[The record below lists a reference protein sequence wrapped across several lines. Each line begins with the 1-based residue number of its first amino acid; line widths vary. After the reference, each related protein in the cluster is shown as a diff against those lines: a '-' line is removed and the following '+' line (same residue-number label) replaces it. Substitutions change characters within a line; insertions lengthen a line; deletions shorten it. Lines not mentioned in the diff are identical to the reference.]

1 MAEVVAIS
9 LQVDGGNSYKQ
20 IKKLE
25 SGISDLIDETN
36 ELNETNI
43 QFKKEL
49 QELTSAYNE
58 LPKSQLA
65 ARSQVKKQMEELKFA
80 IKDNN
85 IALQEFRIKKAQ
97 KQKMVNDLKGVQK
110 EAKKTAQ
117 ELGNIAE
124 GVGHGYKAFLGVT
137 TALGVS
143 NDDLIETYVKLEAVT
158 KGLEGFEKL
167 RKMGLKD
174 SAFLTSALSV
184 KTKVLTGIQKAYS
197 LAVGTSTKAMK
208 GLKVALLA
216 TGVGAIIVALGSIV
230 AYWDDIKGA
239 VSGLSKEQ
247 KKRNK
252 DLEKEK
258 ELTQANLDNIDA
270 SENTLRLAGKSEE
283 EILDM
288 KLAQLDIQFEQQ
300 RQTIEN
306 AKVQKQT
313 QIEASER
320 NNKIAQNTIRILSLP
335 ITMLLGAIDMLT
347 YGLEKVGLIE
357 EATNLEESFSGGI
370 ASMLFNPEE
379 VEKEADDTI
388 AEAEKKLVELQNKRD
403 GFTLKEQE
411 KNKAN
416 YKKSK
421 EIKQKQFE
429 EELQMLRDKMQKEL
443 DMEEEMQDLIIENMQ
458 DEDAKKLAQLQLQH
472 ERELATLRD
481 KYGMETELEI
491 ELLKKQARELNEAK
505 KQIAQE
511 SKDEMDEMANF
522 FEQEEDARRDN
533 QVAKNIAATKTELT
547 NLEETEK
554 AKQQVR
560 LASVNAAAGIL
571 NGLASLFEENEK
583 VQKANALAQ
592 IAIDTAIGFVNG
604 LNIAQKSAKATGPGA
619 AFAFPLFY
627 ASQVGAVLSA
637 AGQAKKI
644 LSSGGNSGVTPPSI
658 STPSIPTTVTS
669 GTAPTGNDTGNGRT
683 EIPTTK
689 VVLVESELQAMQTRR
704 SQVDTIATI

>member
-1 MAEVVAIS
+1 MAEVVAIKLELDAGQS
-9 LQVDGGNSYKQ
+9 VKEVQKLEDAIAEINNTSSNLTVDQKFEMLNSTLDTTTATFGEMSQAIESYK
-20 IKKLE
+20 
-25 SGISDLIDETN
+25 T
-36 ELNETNI
+36 
-43 QFKKEL
+43 
-49 QELTSAYNE
+49 
-58 LPKSQLA
+58 
-65 ARSQVKKQMEELKFA
+65 
-80 IKDNN
+80 
-85 IALQEFRIKKAQ
+85 IALNAGRESPVGQEALKRAAQLKDRIT
-97 KQKMVNDLKGVQK
+97 DLDREVDNLAKDGQALQGALQIGTGVM
-110 EAKKTAQ
+110 A
-117 ELGNIAE
+117 
-124 GVGHGYKAFLGVT
+124 GYQAFAGVT
-137 TALGVS
+137 ALLGDE
-143 NDDLIETYVKLEAVT
+143 NEALMETMVKLQASMSVLQAIEQLRLAT
-158 KGLEGFEKL
+158 EKESLAL
-167 RKMGLKD
+167 RTLQN
-174 SAFLTSALSV
+174 A
-184 KTKVLTGIQKAYS
+184 KTKIAIGLQKAYS

-208 GLKVALLA
+208 GLKTALLA
-216 TGVGAIIVALGSIV
+216 AGVGAIIVALGTIV

-247 KKRNK
+247 KKRNA

-258 ELTQANLDNIDA
+258 ELTQANLENIDA
-270 SENTLRLAGKSEE
+270 TENTLRLAGKSEQ

-288 KLAQLDIQFEQQ
+288 KLAQLDIQLDQQ

-306 AKVQKQT
+306 AKLQKQT

-347 YGLEKVGLIE
+347 YGLAQVGILE

-370 ASMLFNPEE
+370 ASMLFDPEE
-379 VEKEADDTI
+379 VASESDKTI
-388 AEAEKKLVELQNKRD
+388 EEAEKGLAELQNKRD

-416 YKKSK
+416 YEKSK
-421 EIKQKQFE
+421 AIKQKQFE
-429 EELQMLRDKMQKEL
+429 EELQMLRDKMKKEL
-443 DMEEEMQDLIIENMQ
+443 DLEQELQDLIIENMQ

-472 ERELATLRD
+472 DRELADLRD

-522 FEQEEDARRDN
+522 FEQQDDERRDN
-533 QVAKNIAATKTELT
+533 EVAKNIQATKTELT

-560 LASVNAAAGIL
+560 LAGVNATAGIL
-571 NGLASLFEENEK
+571 NGLASLFDKNEK

-592 IAIDTAIGFVNG
+592 IAIDTAMGFVNG
-604 LNIAQKSAKATGPGA
+604 LNIAQKSAKATGPAA

-627 ASQVGAVLSA
+627 ATQVGAVLSA

-644 LSSGGNSGVTPPSI
+644 LGAGGGSGVTAPRI
-658 STPSIPTTVTS
+658 STPTNVTNTTTTS
-669 GTAPTGNDTGNGRT
+669 GTAPTGSGTTGFTSTNR
-683 EIPTTK
+683 
-689 VVLVESELQAMQTRR
+689 VVLVESELQAMQERRR
-704 SQVDTIATI
+704 STELISTI